1 LGCEAA
7 VLKAIAEVETKGS
20 AYWRLNAV
28 DGKQIPSILFERH
41 WFSRLTKHAHDKT
54 HPDVSGPAFTSNKD
68 ADAAHRYGSHATS
81 YLRLINAYRIDP
93 EAALASCSWGKFQI
107 MGGEFDNCKLP
118 SAEALVKK
126 MCAGESGQIEMLA
139 AFALYY
145 NGGGYKKN
153 AYDSKMQAAYEQH
166 KTV

>member
-1 LGCEAA
+1 
-7 VLKAIAEVETKGS
+7 
-20 AYWRLNAV
+20 V

-107 MGGEFDNCKLP
+107 MGGEFGNCKLP

-139 AFALYY
+139 AFIRNKAGGKLWAAVKAKKWDLIALYY